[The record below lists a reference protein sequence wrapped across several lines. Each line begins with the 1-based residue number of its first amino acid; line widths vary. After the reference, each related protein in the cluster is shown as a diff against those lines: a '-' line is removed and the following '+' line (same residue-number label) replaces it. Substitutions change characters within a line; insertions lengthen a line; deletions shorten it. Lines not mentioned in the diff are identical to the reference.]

1 MKSGNRDKNGDDHWS
16 DCAVN
21 NGPALPV
28 GECDCGGLKSLKP
41 HDGSEHDRQTAAPKP
56 KANPT
61 TR

>member
-28 GECDCGGLKSLKP
+28 GECDCGGFHRTPRADDDQDTS
-41 HDGSEHDRQTAAPKP
+41 HNGRE
-56 KANPT
+56 
-61 TR
+61 